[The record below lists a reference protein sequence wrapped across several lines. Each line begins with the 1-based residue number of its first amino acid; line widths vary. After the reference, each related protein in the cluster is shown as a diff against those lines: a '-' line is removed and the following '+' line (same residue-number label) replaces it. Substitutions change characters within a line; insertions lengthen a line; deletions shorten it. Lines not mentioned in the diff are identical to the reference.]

1 MVIPP
6 FARAAAPLH
15 AGVFYY
21 VEIAKQDGNVWTHKH
36 TLGGSANPSL
46 LITTDGQTQSEY
58 SIILQL
64 TFPSMWILRSEL
76 MKYES
81 EDFYGKRKVKT

>member
-46 LITTDGQTQSEY
+46 LITTDGRRV
-58 SIILQL
+58 SIVL
-64 TFPSMWILRSEL
+64 
-76 MKYES
+76 
-81 EDFYGKRKVKT
+81 FYNWLFRRCEF